1 MGYCR
6 IVVRLYDTYTLK
18 DKRRITQS
26 VLSRIRNKF
35 NVSASEIEHL
45 DSKEYFGFGCSM
57 ISNSRRI
64 IDSTMNKILSYVER
78 ERMLEVVEYEQSYL

>member
-1 MGYCR
+1 M
-6 IVVRLYDTYTLK
+6 VRLYDTYTLK